1 MKFGGVGLGD
11 GAAVRRACTIVEAQV
26 GAEPILVVSAHA
38 GVTEELEACARAAAE
53 GRLLLEPLRLRHKGL
68 LRQLD
73 LNPELLDKLL
83 AELGHVLYSISGRR
97 AVEPEELDFVLSF
110 GERMSARIVAAC
122 LRSRGC
128 IATPVD
134 AFDLGLTTDS
144 CHGSARP
151 LSGVEASLRRSL
163 ADIPGVPVVT
173 GFLAKDGSGKLTT
186 LGRNGSDLTA
196 ALVARAAGAGR
207 LVFWKSVPGIMT
219 ADPRLIPEAR
229 VIETLSLAEA
239 RALAFHGGEILH
251 PLALEPVQGGD
262 LVVEVR
268 DVRRPDAAGSCL
280 VDRATASGPAAITGS
295 PLLYGIEVPHE
306 EGELPGA
313 LFALLHA
320 HRVRPRSL
328 QVLPEGVV
336 VHAPPSTGFEI
347 LERELGERAR
357 RLEDC
362 CSVAVV
368 GEVSSADCGEL
379 ELLERAGLHPMR
391 AELSAPG
398 SCRLF
403 LLSPGDYIDALR
415 ALHEGL
421 LEGAAPR
428 ASATG
433 GQWRARS

>member
-11 GAAVRRACTIVEAQV
+11 GTAVRRACAIVEAHT
-26 GAEPILVVSAHA
+26 GAEPTVVVSAHA

-73 LNPELLDKLL
+73 LDPELLDKLL
-83 AELGHVLYSISGRR
+83 TELGHVLYSLSGRR

-128 IATPVD
+128 VATPVD

-151 LSGVEASLRRSL
+151 LPGVEASLRRSL

-196 ALVARAAGAGR
+196 ALVARAAGAGH
-207 LVFWKSVPGIMT
+207 LVFWKSVAGVMT
-219 ADPRLIPEAR
+219 ADPQIIPEAR
-229 VIETLSLAEA
+229 VIESLSLAEA
-239 RALAFHGGEILH
+239 RALAYHGGEILH

-268 DVRRPDAAGSCL
+268 DIRRPDMPGSRLEERTAGS
-280 VDRATASGPAAITGS
+280 GPVAITGS
-295 PLLYGIEVPHE
+295 PLLHGIEVPHE

-328 QVLPEGVV
+328 QVRPEGVI

-347 LERELGERAR
+347 LERELGERAQ
-357 RLEDC
+357 RLADS

-368 GEVSSADCGEL
+368 GEVSSADGGEL
-379 ELLERAGLHPMR
+379 ELLEQAGLRPR
-391 AELSAPG
+391 RVELSAPA
-398 SCRLF
+398 SCQLF
-403 LLSPGDYIDALR
+403 LLPPEDYVGSLR
-415 ALHEGL
+415 ALHKGL
-421 LEGAAPR
+421 FEGATPRSDAADAPR
-428 ASATG
+428 
-433 GQWRARS
+433 RARS

>member
-1 MKFGGVGLGD
+1 MGD
-11 GAAVRRACTIVEAQV
+11 EIAQ
-26 GAEPILVVSAHA
+26 AI
-38 GVTEELEACARAAAE
+38 
-53 GRLLLEPLRLRHKGL
+53 
-68 LRQLD
+68 RQ
-73 LNPELLDKLL
+73 
-83 AELGHVLYSISGRR
+83 V
-97 AVEPEELDFVLSF
+97 
-110 GERMSARIVAAC
+110 
-122 LRSRGC
+122 
-128 IATPVD
+128 
-134 AFDLGLTTDS
+134 
-144 CHGSARP
+144 
-151 LSGVEASLRRSL
+151 
-163 ADIPGVPVVT
+163 PGVPVVT
-173 GFLAKDGSGKLTT
+173 GFLAKDVLGQLTT

-196 ALVARAAGAGR
+196 ALVARAAGAGH
-207 LVFWKSVPGIMT
+207 LVFWKSVAGVMT
-219 ADPRLIPEAR
+219 ADPQIIPEAR
-229 VIETLSLAEA
+229 VIESLSLAEA
-239 RALAFHGGEILH
+239 RALAYHGGEILH

-268 DVRRPDAAGSCL
+268 DIRRPDMPGSRLEERTAGS
-280 VDRATASGPAAITGS
+280 GPVAITGS
-295 PLLYGIEVPHE
+295 PLLHGIEVPHE

-328 QVLPEGVV
+328 QVRPEGVI

-347 LERELGERAR
+347 LERELGERAQ
-357 RLEDC
+357 RLADS